1 MAIHN
6 ARRIEYGDWQTPP
19 ELARAVADLLSRQ
32 AVRPASI
39 LEPTCGRGSF
49 LLAAAESFPGIPLHG
64 YEINP
69 GYVEESRHA
78 LAELPGGVH
87 EADFFRWPW
96 ETTIRNLPEPV
107 LVVGNPPWVT
117 SAGLGVLGSINAPI
131 KSNFK
136 KHSGLDAIT
145 GKGNFDVSEWMIL
158 RLLGALAGRRFTL
171 AMLCKAAVAR
181 RVLEFTASNR
191 VRVRGAVYRIDAMRH
206 FDAAVD
212 AVLMRLDSDQTDH
225 GGDAES
231 DAVVWPVF
239 DRLDAT
245 NPVSEMGVI
254 GNRLVSDVAA
264 YRRTRHLEGHTRPEW
279 RSGVKHDCARVMEFE
294 RRDGA
299 WINGSGEVV
308 DIEDEYLFPLVKG
321 SDLANGKAN
330 ARRAVLVTQQYP
342 GDDTSRIA
350 RNAPKTA
357 NYLAANDS
365 VLAARKSAIYAH
377 QPRYAI
383 FGIGDY
389 SFAPFKVAICGLYK
403 KLAFTVVGNV
413 NGKPVMVDDT
423 CYFLPFAHEDEA
435 MTAREAL
442 SSPTARGFLEAR
454 IFWDSKRPI
463 TKSILQSLDLDELLA
478 DLDMVHER
486 RPSSCPKQQSLGFPA

>member
-1 MAIHN
+1 MTNRN
-6 ARRIEYGDWQTPP
+6 AQRIEYGDWQTPP
-19 ELARAVADLLSRQ
+19 ELARAVAELLSRL

-39 LEPTCGRGSF
+39 LEPTCGQGSF
-49 LLAAAESFPGIPLHG
+49 LLAAAELFPGIPLHG

-69 GYVEESRHA
+69 GYVEASRRA
-78 LAELPGGVH
+78 LAERRGEIH
-87 EADFFRWPW
+87 EADFFAWPW
-96 ETTIRNLPEPV
+96 EKTIRDLPEPI
-107 LVVGNPPWVT
+107 LIVGNPPWVT
-117 SAGLGVLGSINAPI
+117 SAGLGVLGSVNAPI

-136 KHSGLDAIT
+136 KHTGLDAIT

-158 RLLGALAGRRFTL
+158 RLLGALAGRRFAL

-191 VRVRGAVYRIDAMRH
+191 IRIRGAVHRIDAMRH

-212 AVLMRLDSDQTDH
+212 AVLLRLDSD
-225 GGDAES
+225 GIGLDA

-245 NPVSEMGVI
+245 SPVSEMGVI

-264 YRRTRHLEGHTRPEW
+264 YRRTRHLEGRSRPEW

-294 RRDGA
+294 CRDGA
-299 WINGSGEVV
+299 WINGAGEIV
-308 DIEDEYLFPLVKG
+308 DIEDEFVFPLVKG
-321 SDLANGKAN
+321 SDLANGKTQ
-330 ARRAVLVTQQYP
+330 ARRAVLVTQRYP

-350 RNAPKTA
+350 RSAPKSA
-357 NYLAANDS
+357 NYLMANEAA
-365 VLAARKSAIYAH
+365 LAARKSAIYAH

-403 KLAFTVVGNV
+403 RLAFTLVGNV

-423 CYFLPFAHEDEA
+423 CYFLPFANENDA
-435 MTAREAL
+435 VAAREAL
-442 SSPTARGFLEAR
+442 SSPTAREFLEAR

-463 TKSILQSLDLDELLA
+463 TKSILQSLDLEELLA
-478 DLDMVHER
+478 DLGMVLER
-486 RPSSCPKQQSLGFPA
+486 RPPSRPKQPSLAFPG